1 MELEALNH
9 FGEAE
14 AECSEENREF
24 YMALVKK
31 KLIKDGFHK
40 HKILSSDLGSSS
52 EGEEFILGYNIFMQ
66 AIRASC
72 LPEPS
77 VYVNQNQKSPTQV
90 KLQKASLTLLANEDK
105 TAQHFS

>member
-24 YMALVKK
+24 HMALVKK

-40 HKILSSDLGSSS
+40 HKILSSDL
-52 EGEEFILGYNIFMQ
+52 
-66 AIRASC
+66 
-72 LPEPS
+72 
-77 VYVNQNQKSPTQV
+77 VQV
-90 KLQKASLTLLANEDK
+90 LKVKNLFWATTFLCKP
-105 TAQHFS
+105 